1 MGIPGRSILSARHP
15 ALDIQN
21 HMEYVLLL
29 PGQGSQK
36 VGMGKD
42 LFEAFPAARDV
53 FHAVDDAVGASIST
67 LAFDGPSDDLT
78 RTLNAQPALLAH
90 SAAVWAVVRSAIGP
104 SVRAAAGHSL
114 GEFSAYH
121 VAGAL
126 DVAGAARIVRRRGTL
141 MYEQGAARPGAM
153 AAILGVLSASIDD
166 ICVRASAERGLVVPA
181 NYNSDE
187 QVVISGEVAGV
198 ERAMELAKEA
208 GAKRCLPLPVSGA
221 FHSPLM
227 EPAVAGLR
235 DALQAEAWKDP
246 RVPVVANV
254 NAAPITSAGV
264 AGELLVQQLT
274 APVQW
279 TRVSRLLV
287 QQHPEATFVEIG
299 SGAVLTGLLRRL
311 APSVKTLA
319 CGTVAEVEKLLV
331 LAGESA

>member
-1 MGIPGRSILSARHP
+1 MT
-15 ALDIQN
+15 
-21 HMEYVLLL
+21 YVLLL

-42 LFEAFPAARDV
+42 LYTAFPAAREA
-53 FHAVDDAVGASIST
+53 FQAVDDAVGASLSA
-67 LAFDGPSDDLT
+67 LAFDGPADDLT
-78 RTLNAQPALLAH
+78 RTVNAQPALLAH
-90 SAAVWAVVRSAIGP
+90 SAAVWAVVRHAIGGQ
-104 SVRAAAGHSL
+104 VVAAAGHSL

-126 DVAGAARIVRRRGTL
+126 EVAAAARIVRRRGTL
-141 MYEQGAARPGAM
+141 MYEQGMARPGAM
-153 AAILGVLSASIDD
+153 AAVLGVLTTSIDD
-166 ICVRASAERGLVVPA
+166 ICAQASAERGMVVPA

-198 ERAMELAKEA
+198 ERAMELAKDA

-227 EPAVAGLR
+227 EPAVAGL
-235 DALQAEAWKDP
+235 AEALAAETWQHP
-246 RVPVVANV
+246 GVPVIANV
-254 NAAPITSAGV
+254 NAAAVTSAAEAV
-264 AGELLVQQLT
+264 PLLIQQLT

-287 QQHPEATFVEIG
+287 AQYPEATFVEIG

-311 APSVKTLA
+311 APAVKTMT
-319 CGTVAEVEKLLV
+319 CGTVAEVEKLLDSTG
-331 LAGESA
+331 AIA